1 MSIENILRERQ
12 IKYLCHFTR
21 LENLESILTH
31 GLIPRSD
38 LYNPVFNPNCDLPVS
53 GLFNDTVR
61 ADNHPDAIC
70 LSIAFP
76 NSKMFYKL
84 RREQEN
90 SQWVVIVLHSSLLL
104 SKNCAFYPT
113 NAANNNVRHSNIS
126 NFQGERAFNILFDD
140 IGDKRQFLLS
150 KDPTDV
156 QAEVLVF
163 DNIETNYIA
172 YCVFNSNDLRD
183 NFLEKNKNYQF
194 CSSEGQWGLFDDRL
208 KARQHDFI
216 GC

>member
-12 IKYLCHFTR
+12 IQYLCHFTR

-38 LYNPVFNPNCDLPVS
+38 LYNPVFNPNRDLRVS

-61 ADNHPDAIC
+61 ADEKINAIC

-113 NAANNNVRHSNIS
+113 NAANNNVRHSDIS

-140 IGDKRQFLLS
+140 IGDERQFLLP

-163 DNIETNYIA
+163 DKIEQRYIVG
-172 YCVFNSNDLRD
+172 CVFDSDNLKDEFINKFPNYKFKSNQNGGGVFSDRSYAR
-183 NFLEKNKNYQF
+183 KNGFKGY
-194 CSSEGQWGLFDDRL
+194 
-208 KARQHDFI
+208 
-216 GC
+216 

>member
-12 IKYLCHFTR
+12 IQYLCHFTR

-38 LYNPVFNPNCDLPVS
+38 LYNPEFNPNRNLRVS

-61 ADNHPDAIC
+61 ADEKINAIC

-113 NAANNNVRHSNIS
+113 NAANNNVRHSDIS

-140 IGDKRQFLLS
+140 IGDERQFLLP

-172 YCVFNSNDLRD
+172 CCVFNSNDLRD
-183 NFLEKNKNYQF
+183 NFLARYTNYQF
-194 CSSEGQWGLFDDRL
+194 YSLQNQWGLFDDRL
-208 KARQHDFI
+208 RARQHNFI

>member
-12 IKYLCHFTR
+12 IQYLCHFTR

-38 LYNPVFNPNCDLPVS
+38 LYNPVFNPNRDLRVS

-61 ADNHPDAIC
+61 ADEKINAIC
-70 LSIAFP
+70 LSVAFP
-76 NSKMFYKL
+76 NSKIFYKL

-104 SKNCAFYPT
+104 NKNCAFYPT
-113 NAANNNVRHSNIS
+113 NAANNNVRHFDIS

-140 IGDKRQFLLS
+140 IGDERRFLLS

-163 DNIETNYIA
+163 DRIEESFIARCVVSSNNIKENLEREFPDYE
-172 YCVFNSNDLRD
+172 
-183 NFLEKNKNYQF
+183 FLSTQ
-194 CSSEGQWGLFDDRL
+194 GQWGVFDDRL
-208 KARQHDFI
+208 NARKNGFE
-216 GC
+216 GY